1 MYKNQFPIFQNEK
14 FNYLDTAASAQKP
27 QAVIDEMVLFYQTK
41 YANVHRGSCS
51 LATTATLAYEEA
63 RKTIA
68 RFINASENQVVFTKS
83 ATEGLNLIANGY
95 IGLLKEGDEIL
106 VSIAEH
112 HANFVSWQQTALKTG
127 AKFITFDILDNGEIN
142 MEDFEKKLS
151 EKTKVVAITQLSNVL
166 GIVNPIYEICQKS
179 HQVGAKVVVDAA
191 QSISHT
197 SVDVQDLDCDF
208 LVFSG
213 HKLYGPTGI
222 GILYGKEDALALL
235 PPYQYGGDMVERVFV
250 DKTVFKK
257 SPYKFEAGTPAF
269 VEAIGLKKAVEFV
282 ESVSFGVI
290 EKHEKELTLYLMKEL
305 EKIKEV
311 KILAPNVKKTGIV
324 SFVVQ
329 DIHPSDIAFILAQ
342 QKICIREGHHC
353 AMPLHLRLGQ
363 EVSLRAS
370 LGIYN
375 EKEDIDAFIE
385 ALKKSISFFKR

>member
-179 HQVGAKVVVDAA
+179 HEVGAKVVVDAA

-197 SVDVQDLDCDF
+197 SVDVQALDCDF

-222 GILYGKEDALALL
+222 GVLYGKEDALALL
-235 PPYQYGGDMVERVFV
+235 PPYQYGGDMVESVFV

-290 EKHEKELTLYLMKEL
+290 EKHEKELHKYAI
-305 EKIKEV
+305 EKLNQIDGITIYNKTSDV
-311 KILAPNVKKTGIV
+311 GIISFNVNGV
-324 SFVVQ
+324 
-329 DIHPSDIAFILAQ
+329 HPHDAATFFDEAQ
-342 QKICIREGHHC
+342 ICLRAGHHC
-353 AMPLHLRLGQ
+353 AQLITKWLKCVGT
-363 EVSLRAS
+363 LRAS
-370 LGIYN
+370 IYIYN
-375 EKEDIDAFIE
+375 NYEDIDKFVE
-385 ALKKSISFFKR
+385 VVKQTVDFFKQF